1 MALPSV
7 VVIRQLVRA
16 RFRQALM
23 SAIAALALFVI
34 ALLAIGLAV
43 AAGVIVTAERL
54 GVVGALLAWSG
65 GLLLVALLLII
76 VQLLARRRRRI
87 RELER
92 AASSP
97 IGDPAAT
104 MLSDIGFR
112 AGINAGNALP
122 PLAALATAFVIG
134 SLVARSRRRR

>member
-7 VVIRQLVRA
+7 VVLRQLVRA

-23 SAIAALALFVI
+23 GAIATLALLVI
-34 ALLAIGLAV
+34 AMTAIGLAV

-54 GVVGALLAWSG
+54 GVVPALLAWSG
-65 GLLLVALLLII
+65 GLLVVALVLII
-76 VQLLARRRRRI
+76 VQLLSRRRRRI

-92 AASSP
+92 AAASP
-97 IGDPAAT
+97 VGDPAAT

-112 AGINAGNALP
+112 AGVSAGNALP
-122 PLAALATAFVIG
+122 PLAALAAAFVIG
-134 SLVARSRRRR
+134 SLVVRSRRR